1 MSEAALL
8 LSMTGFGEA
17 RHQDP
22 RWTIQVEMRTVN
34 NRHFKLSA
42 RISDEF
48 SAMEGALEQ
57 LVRERVKRGTV
68 QVSLRIDRPRRP
80 EDYRLNLVAL
90 GSYRDQLRTLQ
101 AGESGESGGRGATI
115 DLSQLLVLPG
125 VVEEVRTAVRPP
137 NEDWP
142 EVARVVGQA
151 LDALE
156 ASRAQEGRAMA
167 DELIAMGRSIG
178 EHLGRIAGR
187 APAVVQSYHRRITER
202 VQALVAEQG
211 VTVEPEHLIR
221 EVAILADR
229 CDISEEVVRL
239 RAHLAQYAAI
249 IEEPESS
256 GRRLEFLV
264 QEMGREIN
272 TIGAKAG
279 DVEIS
284 RSVVDVKALLEKIRE
299 LVQNVE

>member
-1 MSEAALL
+1 
-8 LSMTGFGEA
+8 MTGFGEA

-22 RWTIQVEMRTVN
+22 RWTVQVEMRTVN

-48 SAMEGALEQ
+48 AAMEAALEQ

-68 QVSLRIDRPRRP
+68 QVSLRIERPRRP

-90 GSYRDQLRTLQ
+90 ASYRDQLRQ
-101 AGESGESGGRGATI
+101 VQDADGGDGGGRGAI
-115 DLSQLLVLPG
+115 ELAQLLALPG
-125 VVEEVRTAVRPP
+125 VVEEVRTSAGRRTTTGPR
-137 NEDWP
+137 WP
-142 EVARVVGQA
+142 GSSREA
-151 LDALE
+151 LEALE

-167 DELIAMGRSIG
+167 DELIALGRSIG
-178 EHLGRIAGR
+178 EHLGRIADR
-187 APAVVQSYHRRITER
+187 APMVVQAYHRRITDR
-202 VQALVAEQG
+202 VQALVADQG
-211 VTVEPEHLIR
+211 VTVEPEDLIR

-229 CDISEEVVRL
+229 CDISEEIVRL

-249 IEEPESS
+249 IDEPESS
-256 GRRLEFLV
+256 GRKLEFLV

-284 RSVVDVKALLEKIRE
+284 RAVVDVKALLEKIRE

>member
-1 MSEAALL
+1 
-8 LSMTGFGEA
+8 MTGFGEA

-22 RWTIQVEMRTVN
+22 RWTVQVELRTVN

-48 SAMEGALEQ
+48 AAMEGALEQ

-68 QVSLRIDRPRRP
+68 QVSLRIERPRRP

-90 GSYRDQLRTLQ
+90 ASYRDQLRQLQ
-101 AGESGESGGRGATI
+101 DGGAGAGGRGAI
-115 DLSQLLVLPG
+115 ELSQLLALPG
-125 VVEEVRTAVRPP
+125 VVEEVRPAGHSPS
-137 NEDWP
+137 EDWP
-142 EVARVVGQA
+142 EVARVVGRA
-151 LDALE
+151 LEALE
-156 ASRAQEGRAMA
+156 ASRAQDGRAMA
-167 DELIAMGRSIG
+167 AEMIALGRSIG
-178 EHLGRIAGR
+178 EHLGRIADR
-187 APAVVQSYHRRITER
+187 APMVVQAYHRRITDR
-202 VQALVAEQG
+202 VRALVADQG
-211 VTVEPEHLIR
+211 VTVEPEDLIR

-229 CDISEEVVRL
+229 CDISEEIVRL
-239 RAHLAQYAAI
+239 RAHLGQYAAI

-256 GRRLEFLV
+256 GRKLEFLV

-272 TIGAKAG
+272 TIGAKAN

-284 RSVVDVKALLEKIRE
+284 RAVVDVKALLEKIRE

>member
-1 MSEAALL
+1 
-8 LSMTGFGEA
+8 MTGFGEA

-22 RWTIQVEMRTVN
+22 KWTVLVEMRTVN

-42 RISDEF
+42 KISDEF
-48 SAMEGALEQ
+48 AAMESALEQ

-68 QVSLRIDRPRRP
+68 QVILRIDRPRRP

-90 GSYRDQLRTLQ
+90 ASYRDQLRGLQ
-101 AGESGESGGRGATI
+101 GSAAVTAPI
-115 DLSQLLVLPG
+115 DLSQLLSLPG
-125 VVEEVRTAVRPP
+125 VVEEVRTPGHSP
-137 NEDWP
+137 NEEWP
-142 EVARVVGQA
+142 DVARVVAQA

-156 ASRAQEGRAMA
+156 TARAREGRAMA
-167 DELIAMGRSIG
+167 AELTALGRSIG
-178 EHLGRIAGR
+178 DHLGRIADR
-187 APAVVQSYHRRITER
+187 APMVVQLYQKRITDR
-202 VQALVAEQG
+202 VQALVLEQG
-211 VTVEPEHLIR
+211 VTVEPKDLIR

-229 CDISEEVVRL
+229 CDISEEIVRL

-256 GRRLEFLV
+256 GRKLEFLV
-264 QEMGREIN
+264 QEMGRETN
-272 TIGAKAG
+272 TIGSKAS

-284 RSVVDVKALLEKIRE
+284 RAVVDVKALLEKIRE

>member
-1 MSEAALL
+1 ML

-17 RHQDP
+17 RHQDT
-22 RWTIQVEMRTVN
+22 RRAIQVEMRTVN

-48 SAMEGALEQ
+48 SPMEVALEQ
-57 LVRERVKRGTV
+57 MVRERVKRGTV
-68 QVSLRIDRPRRP
+68 QLSLRVERPRRP

-90 GSYRDQLRTLQ
+90 ASYRDQLRQ
-101 AGESGESGGRGATI
+101 VDGPVRDGGPDVELA
-115 DLSQLLVLPG
+115 QLLALPG
-125 VVEEVRTAVRPP
+125 VVEEVRPDGRPP
-137 NEDWP
+137 AEDWP
-142 EVARVVGQA
+142 EVARVVSKA
-151 LDALE
+151 LNALE
-156 ASRAQEGRAMA
+156 ASRALEGRAMA
-167 DELIAMGRSIG
+167 AELIALGRSIE
-178 EHLGRIAGR
+178 EHLGRIAER
-187 APAVVQSYHRRITER
+187 APAVVHAFHKRITER
-202 VQALVAEQG
+202 VQALVAEYG
-211 VTVEPEHLIR
+211 VTVEPQDLVR

-229 CDISEEVVRL
+229 GDISEEIIRL

-249 IEEPESS
+249 IDAAESS

-284 RSVVDVKALLEKIRE
+284 RGVVDVKALLEKIRE